1 MGQRILAIAGRTI
14 AEIQQAEG
22 LGPALGP
29 ATIGVS
35 RTFSIRRPDSSEFTV
50 AVSKARVTIDPVPF
64 VTTFTEGADVIGY
77 LDMRTFVA
85 TADAELEAAFAD
97 FVGASVNALVIDLR
111 YNGGGLVVTA
121 ERLADLIGG
130 FIAAGRVQSQTR
142 FNSAKSHL
150 DSVDLFQ
157 QRASSLDLLQQ
168 VVFITTGSSAS
179 ASELVINAL
188 EPHTVVGLV
197 GTPTFGKPVGQSGL
211 AFCSNEFL
219 LRAVTF
225 ETVNSLG
232 AGQYYD
238 GLDVDCA
245 AGDELER
252 ELGDPLEA
260 SLAAALGLIQ
270 TGSCPVAAAA
280 AKPTAAAPG
289 LVDVPLG
296 AAASAAR
303 RHAGAY

>member
-1 MGQRILAIAGRTI
+1 
-14 AEIQQAEG
+14 
-22 LGPALGP
+22 
-29 ATIGVS
+29 
-35 RTFSIRRPDSSEFTV
+35 
-50 AVSKARVTIDPVPF
+50 
-64 VTTFTEGADVIGY
+64 
-77 LDMRTFVA
+77 
-85 TADAELEAAFAD
+85 
-97 FVGASVNALVIDLR
+97 
-111 YNGGGLVVTA
+111 
-121 ERLADLIGG
+121 
-130 FIAAGRVQSQTR
+130 
-142 FNSAKSHL
+142 
-150 DSVDLFQ
+150 
-157 QRASSLDLLQQ
+157 
-168 VVFITTGSSAS
+168 
-179 ASELVINAL
+179 
-188 EPHTVVGLV
+188 
-197 GTPTFGKPVGQSGL
+197 L